1 MPIGLM
7 VGIVAA
13 IVAVAGASVGAIVCI
28 RGRSPPTAQ
37 ANNEIQDD
45 SGAEMEAE
53 PDTWDTLE
61 PTTITTMSELVAGRP
76 GSGSGPELGRDIWDN
91 LSDEID

>member
-1 MPIGLM
+1 M

-13 IVAVAGASVGAIVCI
+13 VVAVAGASVGAIVCI
-28 RGRSPPTAQ
+28 RMRSPPTAQ

-53 PDTWDTLE
+53 PDTLDTLE
-61 PTTITTMSELVAGRP
+61 PTTITTMSELVAGRRAAAAVADLSLA
-76 GSGSGPELGRDIWDN
+76 GISGTT
-91 LSDEID
+91 